1 MDGLSLN
8 IKGYVEV
15 ALRDARTLELKA
27 ESNQPNLVVPNGRK
41 ILLTPFSNPYLYLSS
56 FTGPV
61 TRSLTTVPNSLTYS
75 SVASG
80 DILAKVTGTTFSK
93 RYRNQFGAPTSTRT
107 IYSVALAYSTSSGNL
122 VAMTTLLT
130 PIEQTVN
137 DIVDVYYTIIMS
149 PYTA

>member
-15 ALRDARTLELKA
+15 ALRDARTLELKE
-27 ESNQPNLVVPNGRK
+27 ESNQPNLFVPNGRK
-41 ILLTPFSNPYLYLSS
+41 ILLTPFNSPYLYLSS

-61 TRSLTTVPNSLTYS
+61 TRSLTTVPNSLTNS
-75 SVASG
+75 SVDS
-80 DILAKVTGTTFSK
+80 ILPKVTGTTFSK
-93 RYRNQFGAPTSTRT
+93 RYRKQFGAPTSTRT
-107 IYSVALAYSTSSGNL
+107 IYSVALAHGTSSGNL